1 MKRGVDVD
9 IIYSNSPLLEMLNH
23 HQYHQWIYTEW
34 FTPQCQFPARPLQWQ
49 LIAFCQI
56 LLSLEYLWRYDDSV
70 CSKYSQALNSSLK
83 WKYLLMSY
91 AQPHIVK
98 AVHVLVSLHT
108 FTDSIWLNLAE
119 TSNRLRNMCWESIDW
134 LKRLRLTLL
143 IAKSESKVC
152 LTSKHSLVQY
162 LAAVKFGDFNL
173 FFHAV
178 ISHNN
183 IISCVMLQYCKT
195 IYVL

>member
-1 MKRGVDVD
+1 MIQTSSENMYSCWNQMAFLKKKIPTVFEWEHICWRKLYLHFNNITFSVIHKEQLLVMKRGVDVD

-70 CSKYSQALNSSLK
+70 CSKYSQALNSSVK

-91 AQPHIVK
+91 AQPHIV
-98 AVHVLVSLHT
+98 
-108 FTDSIWLNLAE
+108 
-119 TSNRLRNMCWESIDW
+119 
-134 LKRLRLTLL
+134 
-143 IAKSESKVC
+143 
-152 LTSKHSLVQY
+152 
-162 LAAVKFGDFNL
+162 
-173 FFHAV
+173 
-178 ISHNN
+178 
-183 IISCVMLQYCKT
+183 
-195 IYVL
+195 